1 MNRFTTCALGV
12 AWIAACASTPAHAQL
27 AIDRLWIDFEPGAA
41 NRADVVIRNESK
53 DRYYITVNPVE
64 IVEPGTDGES
74 RVQTADPEKLGLLV
88 SPNRL
93 IVEPGGMRSIRVVSL
108 NEALTSDRVYR
119 VKVTPQVGQIDAP
132 DVQGDAKGVSVK
144 LLTAYDLLV
153 TARPPKPKAEIVNSR
168 ARDTLTLRNAGNTN
182 VLLFEGRA
190 CPAGIKPQVAEP
202 EKAAAAPTNGCAD
215 LGARRLYPGNSWST
229 DVPAGTARLF
239 FKQRTSA
246 TGDPKDIEFSW

>member
-1 MNRFTTCALGV
+1 LTAYALG
-12 AWIAACASTPAHAQL
+12 IASVIGCASTPAHAQL
-27 AIDRLWIDFEPGAA
+27 AIDRLWVDFEPGAA

-53 DRYYITVNPVE
+53 DRYYITVTPVE
-64 IVEPGTDGES
+64 IVEPGTDSET

-108 NEALTSDRVYR
+108 NEALSSDRVYR
-119 VKVTPQVGQIDAP
+119 VKVTPQVGAIDAP
-132 DVQGDAKGVSVK
+132 ATQGDAKGVSVK

-153 TARPPKPKAEIVNSR
+153 TARPPKPKADILNSR
-168 ARDTLTLRNAGNTN
+168 SGDTLTLQNNGNTN

-190 CPAGIKPQVAEP
+190 CPQGVRPQAADP
-202 EKAAAAPTNGCAD
+202 GKAAAAPTNGCVD
-215 LGARRLYPGNSWST
+215 LGARRLYPGNSWSMP
-229 DVPAGTARLF
+229 VPAGTARLY

-246 TGDPKDIEFSW
+246 AADPRDVEYSW